1 MIGDREGAYNE
12 YTDAVEY
19 IFHVNTGIRRVLA
32 GPICAR
38 IPTKHILVQIQ
49 YLSTH
54 THTHNTY
61 REICRTVLEF
71 THTNIVYIHH

>member
-19 IFHVNTGIRRVLA
+19 IFHVSTGFRRVLA
-32 GPICAR
+32 GAIRAR

-49 YLSTH
+49 YLSKH
-54 THTHNTY
+54 THTQHIQENM
-61 REICRTVLEF
+61 
-71 THTNIVYIHH
+71 